1 MPEGGSKTGIE
12 DTDWAVVGARLTAF
26 AVWLLRNRRWA
37 ARASDNAG
45 LGRSAEDL
53 ASEAIAD
60 VLCGRCRFDPQR
72 GDLETF
78 LRRRV
83 RWKVSHLAESAGRI
97 RERAAESIDDE
108 RTRGRTAEET
118 AAARQRLER
127 LRARVDEYMK
137 ERKRKF
143 DLVALLEAVCEKG
156 SDADGLAGRLGL
168 DREQVYYQL
177 RVLRELAVGLD
188 EEEVENGR

>member
-60 VLCGRCRFDPQR
+60 VLCGRCRFDPER
-72 GDLETF
+72 GNLESF

-83 RWKVSHLAESAGRI
+83 RWKVSHLAESAGRV
-97 RERAAESIDDE
+97 RERAAESVDEE
-108 RTRGRTAEET
+108 RTGVRTAEES
-118 AAARQRLER
+118 AVARQRLRR
-127 LRARVDEYMK
+127 LMTRVEEYMK

-143 DLVALLEAVCEKG
+143 DLAALLEAVCEKG
-156 SDADGLAGRLGL
+156 SDAESLAGRLGL

-177 RVLRELAVGLD
+177 RVLRKIAVGLD
-188 EEEVENGR
+188 EEDVENGR